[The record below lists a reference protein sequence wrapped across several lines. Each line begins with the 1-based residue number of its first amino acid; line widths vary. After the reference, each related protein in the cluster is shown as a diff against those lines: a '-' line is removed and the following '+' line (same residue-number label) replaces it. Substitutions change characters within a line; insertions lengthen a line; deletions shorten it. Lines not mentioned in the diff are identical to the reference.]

1 MGTYEKKKRAIGIF
15 NSYGTPLT
23 GNRKNANFYEELKM
37 DKIFV
42 DGLIFELEYQ
52 LNKELEVDQI
62 TTLQSPSELLSAL
75 I

>member
-1 MGTYEKKKRAIGIF
+1 
-15 NSYGTPLT
+15 
-23 GNRKNANFYEELKM
+23 M

-52 LNKELEVDQI
+52 LNKELEAEQI
-62 TTLQSPSELLSAL
+62 SKLQSPSELLSVL